1 VFEGTALAGASGR
14 MAAAGPSK
22 SLGRRLRGMWR
33 GWISPV
39 ITASSPR
46 RPAGRCWR
54 AGGRTGCRLPS
65 SRRRPIWPAR
75 RPGGWPDKS
84 PPTWRTF
91 SPPNSPTQ
99 QLDAA
104 NTARQQFEMAK
115 NLQQWSSNLK
125 TFNASPGA
133 ALLREAQQ
141 YYSDP
146 GSQQRDA
153 IKNLMMGGAMSQGSQ
168 QGF

>member
-1 VFEGTALAGASGR
+1 
-14 MAAAGPSK
+14 
-22 SLGRRLRGMWR
+22 
-33 GWISPV
+33 
-39 ITASSPR
+39 
-46 RPAGRCWR
+46 
-54 AGGRTGCRLPS
+54 
-65 SRRRPIWPAR
+65 
-75 RPGGWPDKS
+75 
-84 PPTWRTF
+84 
-91 SPPNSPTQ
+91 
-99 QLDAA
+99 
-104 NTARQQFEMAK
+104 MAK